1 MKVLKILN
9 NNFILVENAKGQEE
23 IVMGR
28 GLRFKTQVGGELKE
42 EDVER
47 RFVSGRGS
55 YLREYG
61 RMIEEMPLETLEAVQ
76 DAVETA
82 GKSLGRPLDS
92 QAFLLLLDHLAYAM
106 ERCQKGIVL
115 QNRLLWEVKKFY
127 PKEFEA
133 GRKAVD
139 CLNRS
144 LGLDLPEEEAGNIA
158 FHLVNAQTEDMD
170 MDKTMTSVK
179 TVKDILTVV
188 QFHMKKEL
196 DTESLYFSR
205 FVTHLQF
212 FVQRLLEDRMLE
224 EKDSFLFEQ
233 ISSQYPEELA
243 AAMKISGYV
252 ERTLKK
258 AITREELL
266 YLTIHITRVFRT

>member
-9 NNFILVENAKGQEE
+9 NNFILVENARGQEE

-28 GLRFKTQVGGELKE
+28 GLRFKTQVGGMLQE

-47 RFVSGRGS
+47 RFVAGQGGL
-55 YLREYG
+55 LRDYS
-61 RMIEEMPLETLEAVQ
+61 RMIEEIPQEVLEAVQ
-76 DAVETA
+76 EAVDLA
-82 GKSLGRPLDS
+82 GKSLGSSLDS
-92 QAFLLLLDHLAYAM
+92 QAFFTLLDHLSYAM
-106 ERCQKGIVL
+106 ERCRKGIVL

-127 PKEFEA
+127 PKEFKA
-133 GRKAVD
+133 GKEAVD
-139 CLNRS
+139 YLNRK
-144 LGLDLPEEEAGNIA
+144 LGLGLPEEEAGNIA
-158 FHLVNAQTEDMD
+158 FHLVNAQTEGM
-170 MDKTMTSVK
+170 TMERTMESVK
-179 TVKDILTVV
+179 MVKDILTVV

-212 FVQRLLEDRMLE
+212 FVQRLLEGRMLKE
-224 EKDSFLFEQ
+224 TDSFLYEQ
-233 ISSQYPEELA
+233 ISRQYPAELE
-243 AAMKISGYV
+243 AAMKIRDYV
-252 ERTLKK
+252 EKSAQT

>member
-61 RMIEEMPLETLEAVQ
+61 RMIEEMPLETMEAVQ

-233 ISSQYPEELA
+233 ISRQYPEELA

>member
-47 RFVSGRGS
+47 RFVSGRGN

-61 RMIEEMPLETLEAVQ
+61 RMIEEMPLKTLEAVQ

-233 ISSQYPEELA
+233 ISRQYPEELA

>member
-28 GLRFKTQVGGELKE
+28 GLRFKTQVGGNLRE

-47 RFVSGRGS
+47 RFVSGQGS
-55 YLREYG
+55 YLREYS
-61 RMIEEMPLETLEAVQ
+61 RVIEEMPLETLEAVQ
-76 DAVETA
+76 EAVETA
-82 GKSLGRPLDS
+82 GKSLGRTLDS

-144 LGLDLPEEEAGNIA
+144 LGLTLPEEEAGNIA
-158 FHLVNAQTEDMD
+158 FHLVNAQTEGMD
-170 MDKTMTSVK
+170 MDRTMTSVK

-233 ISSQYPEELA
+233 ISRQYPEELETA
-243 AAMKISGYV
+243 VKISGYV
-252 ERTLKK
+252 EKTLKK

>member
-28 GLRFKTQVGGELKE
+28 GLRFKTQVGGSLKE

-47 RFVSGRGS
+47 RFVPGQEGI
-55 YLREYG
+55 LRDYS
-61 RMIEEMPLETLEAVQ
+61 RMIEEIPQEVLEAVQ
-76 DAVETA
+76 EAVDMA
-82 GKSLGRPLDS
+82 GKSLGCTLDS
-92 QAFLLLLDHLAYAM
+92 QAFFTLLDHLSYAM
-106 ERCQKGIVL
+106 ERCKKGIVL

-127 PKEFEA
+127 PKEFRA
-133 GRKAVD
+133 GTEAVD
-139 CLNRS
+139 HLNRK
-144 LGLDLPEEEAGNIA
+144 LGLELPEEEAGNIA
-158 FHLVNAQTEDMD
+158 FHLVNAQSEGR
-170 MDKTMTSVK
+170 TMERTMESVK
-179 TVKDILTVV
+179 MVKDILTVV

-212 FVQRLLEDRMLE
+212 FVQRLLEGRMLE
-224 EKDSFLFEQ
+224 ETDGFLYEQ
-233 ISSQYPEELA
+233 ISRQYPVELE
-243 AAMKISGYV
+243 AAMKIRDYV
-252 ERTLKK
+252 KK
-258 AITREELL
+258 AAGTVITREELL

>member
-28 GLRFKTQVGGELKE
+28 GLRFKTQVGEELE
-42 EDVER
+42 ENDIER
-47 RFVSGRGS
+47 RFISGQGS
-55 YLREYG
+55 CLGEYS
-61 RMIEEMPLETLEAVQ
+61 RMIEEMPHETLEAVEE
-76 DAVETA
+76 AVETA
-82 GKSLGRPLDS
+82 GRSLGCKLDS

-127 PKEFEA
+127 PKEFRA
-133 GRKAVD
+133 GKEAVD
-139 CLNRS
+139 CLNHR
-144 LGLDLPEEEAGNIA
+144 LGLSLPEEEAGNIA
-158 FHLVNAQTEDMD
+158 FHLVNAQTENMD

-179 TVKDILTVV
+179 MVKDILTVV
-188 QFHMKKEL
+188 QFHLKKEL

-212 FVQRLLEDRMLE
+212 FVQRLLEGRMLE
-224 EKDSFLFEQ
+224 EKDPFLFEQ
-233 ISSQYPEELA
+233 ISRQYPIELE
-243 AAMKISGYV
+243 AAMKISGYIENTMKLV
-252 ERTLKK
+252 
-258 AITREELL
+258 ITREEIL
-266 YLTIHITRVFRT
+266 YLTIHITRVFRG

>member
-61 RMIEEMPLETLEAVQ
+61 RMIEEMPLETMEAVQ

-212 FVQRLLEDRMLE
+212 FVQRLLENRMLE

-233 ISSQYPEELA
+233 ISRQYPEELA